1 MELVNIKFQN
11 LFQPRWQTKQTSS
24 PLFSYQGPFS
34 VHISVGTFYSWGRLY
49 SREYLQRVNVPQTV
63 FCPQIY
69 LGKDVQ
75 VGMVGHVCEVGVVGH
90 VCEVG
95 VVGHAH
101 NLST

>member
-1 MELVNIKFQN
+1 MANQTN
-11 LFQPRWQTKQTSS
+11 FQPSVFLPGTLLC
-24 PLFSYQGPFS
+24 PHFSGDILQLGEALLK
-34 VHISVGTFYSWGRLY
+34 H
-49 SREYLQRVNVPQTV
+49 LQRVNVPQTV

-75 VGMVGHVCEVGVVGH
+75 VGVVGHVCEVGVVGH
-90 VCEVG
+90 VCEVS